1 MIRIFTA
8 LALLSLLILVTA
20 CGPDY
25 NTDFDPPPPNAK
37 LDDVFPNEINGMK
50 STIERLTLNH
60 PLEGF
65 TAFYGDGKITIDA
78 IFAQTKADADAHF
91 KEVIAPRFDKM
102 KNHFRGN
109 INGKWSASGT
119 DEKGRRW
126 FAWANNSWI
135 FLLSGSDK
143 EHLSKAIDAFKYVSK

>member
-1 MIRIFTA
+1 MKRNLIILTA
-8 LALLSLLILVTA
+8 INLMFLFAA

-25 NTDFDPPPPNAK
+25 NTDFDPPPPDAK
-37 LDDVFPNEINGMK
+37 LDDVFPSEIDGLK
-50 STIERLTLNH
+50 SKIERLNLNY

-78 IFAQTKADADAHF
+78 ILAQTKANADAHF

-119 DEKGRRW
+119 DENGRKW
-126 FAWANNSWI
+126 FAWANDNWI

-143 EHLSKAIDAFKYVSK
+143 EFLTKAIDAFKYVSK

>member
-1 MIRIFTA
+1 MVRKLNA
-8 LALLSLLILVTA
+8 LFLFVLLLITA

-25 NTDFDPPPPNAK
+25 NTDFDPPPPKAR
-37 LDDVFPNEINGMK
+37 LDDVFPSEIDGMK
-50 STIERLTLNH
+50 SNIERLNLNH

-65 TAFYGDGKITIDA
+65 TASYGEGKITIDA
-78 IFAQTKADADAHF
+78 ILAQTKANADAHF

-119 DEKGRRW
+119 DEKGRKW
-126 FAWANNSWI
+126 FAWANDSWI

-143 EHLSKAIDAFKYVSK
+143 GYLSKAIDAFKYISK

>member
-1 MIRIFTA
+1 MLNKFNAIILFV
-8 LALLSLLILVTA
+8 LLLITA

-25 NTDFDPPPPNAK
+25 NTDFEPPPPNAS
-37 LDDVFPNEINGMK
+37 LDEVFPAEIVGMK
-50 STIERLTLNH
+50 RNLERITLSH

-65 TAFYGDGKITIDA
+65 TATYGNDKITIDA
-78 IFAQTKADADAHF
+78 ILSPNKETADNYF
-91 KEVIAPRFDKM
+91 KEKIVPRFDEM

-109 INGKWSASGT
+109 VNGRWSASGT

-126 FAWANNSWI
+126 FGWVNNGWI

-143 EHLSKAIDAFKYVSK
+143 DNLKKAIDAFKYISK